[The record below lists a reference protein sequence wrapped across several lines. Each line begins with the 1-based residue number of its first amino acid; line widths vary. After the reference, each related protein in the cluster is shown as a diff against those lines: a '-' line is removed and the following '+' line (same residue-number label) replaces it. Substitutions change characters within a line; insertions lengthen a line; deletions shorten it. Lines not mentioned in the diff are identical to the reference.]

1 MFFSMNTYLYDKDN
15 FIFGKIGIILF
26 IFYYSKSLYKFCTG
40 QVENFFRGCCC
51 CVTGCLMNENGKKDR
66 KKRKNDLIVFLC

>member
-1 MFFSMNTYLYDKDN
+1 MRHFYTLLFQLPVKN
-15 FIFGKIGIILF
+15 FH
-26 IFYYSKSLYKFCTG
+26 KSLYKFCTG